1 MPNFKVHI
9 AAGIYTYPLYIL
21 IFYLVAS
28 LWSFSQEIDPAV
40 ITLGF
45 FLYVLGS
52 DLPDIDAGESLARRI
67 AEILIVIVVASGLF
81 IGVLLKYAAT
91 ALTEIVRFQFISIP
105 MLFFIAVLAGIA
117 TSKTLRLF
125 KHRGF
130 LHSIWAGLIYSGI
143 VFGAAF
149 SMKNDSLKDILFFFF
164 SAFFGYNLHLLLDV
178 TVKGG

>member
-40 ITLGF
+40 IILGF

-67 AEILIVIVVASGLF
+67 AEIPIVIVVASGLF
-81 IGVLLKYAAT
+81 IGVLLEYAAT

-105 MLFFIAVLAGIA
+105 MLFFIAILAGIA

-125 KHRGF
+125 KQQGFSTQHLGWSYLQWHRF
-130 LHSIWAGLIYSGI
+130 WRC
-143 VFGAAF
+143 
-149 SMKNDSLKDILFFFF
+149 FFHEKRF
-164 SAFFGYNLHLLLDV
+164 
-178 TVKGG
+178 VKGHPFSLSGGLFWL